1 MFLVASKADLLFLN
15 WCEKVGIE
23 NKKATLATTPVS
35 VAGRGVFAT
44 DDMEKGEIAIKI
56 PGHTVLHE
64 FTAAANFP
72 RVHGRVQKAKKRYER
87 RKKLWRRLLP
97 LKGRNYEFTETAD
110 LWQAEL
116 TQYSIASLESDH
128 FWKPWIS
135 QWQRSDPMQ
144 VGTYFVRISCWKLSL
159 ESFLETK

>member
-1 MFLVASKADLLFLN
+1 MRFLLLFLAASKADFEFLN

-23 NKKATLATTPVS
+23 NQKATLSTTSAS

-44 DDMEKGEIAIKI
+44 DDMEKGEMAIKI
-56 PGHTVLHE
+56 PGNTVLHE

-72 RVHGRVQKAKKRYER
+72 RIHGKIQKAKKRFER

-97 LKGRNYEFTETAD
+97 LKGRDYEFTDTSD

-116 TQYSIASLESDH
+116 TQYSLASLESDH

-144 VGTYFVRISCWKLSL
+144 VGTHFVGISYCKH
-159 ESFLETK
+159 FI